1 MSKINFTETLIL
13 TGIEAKTNMEVLE
26 CMAANLCEQGMV
38 KESYKQAIKDR
49 ENNFATGLPT
59 ASVGVAI
66 PHTDIEH
73 VNQAAI
79 SVGVLKE
86 EVNFGIMGE
95 EESTVPVKVVFM
107 LAMKESHAQLELLQK
122 LMQIFQDESALTTL
136 ATAASKTVIKELVS
150 AKLGLE
156 GGEE

>member
-1 MSKINFTETLIL
+1 MSKINFNESLIL
-13 TGIEAKTNMEVLE
+13 TGVEAKSNMEVLE
-26 CMAANLCEQGMV
+26 CMATNLCKQGMV

>member
-1 MSKINFTETLIL
+1 MSKINFTESLIL

-26 CMAANLCEQGMV
+26 RMATNLCEQGMV

-122 LMQIFQDESALTTL
+122 LMQIFQDENALTTL

-156 GGEE
+156 GGE